1 MRYCGPQ
8 IAYQMMPTYHNP
20 SGRKVLLSVMIAGR
34 SNTNS
39 EQQEENSVDDSE
51 YFQGI
56 SGCAV
61 IYDESSNTYSLYGKE
76 KCEKEVSP
84 LSTFKIILMM
94 CKTRKRYQEMRQKK

>member
-61 IYDESSNTYSLYGKE
+61 IYDESSNTYSLYNKE

>member
-61 IYDESSNTYSLYGKE
+61 IYDESSNTYSLYSKE

>member
-1 MRYCGPQ
+1 
-8 IAYQMMPTYHNP
+8 MMPTYHNP

-61 IYDESSNTYSLYGKE
+61 IYDESGNEAKE
-76 KCEKEVSP
+76 IAISTLNNEV
-84 LSTFKIILMM
+84 
-94 CKTRKRYQEMRQKK
+94 

>member
-1 MRYCGPQ
+1 
-8 IAYQMMPTYHNP
+8 
-20 SGRKVLLSVMIAGR
+20 MIAGR

-61 IYDESSNTYSLYGKE
+61 IYDESSNTYSLYNKE